1 MSRVCCVTG
10 AAGYIG
16 SWLVRKLLGRGCTV
30 HATLRNLGDESK
42 TALLRGFPG
51 AAERLVLFEADIY
64 DAARFEPAIAG
75 CEFVFLVAMPMAYDA
90 QGGSKYKDTTEPM
103 VDATRTILEQCERSK
118 TVRRVIHTGSVVAAA
133 PLKED
138 GDGYKHSM
146 DESYWTPLNLSYG
159 YSNEFLD
166 AYVFTKTLSE
176 KELLKYND
184 SPNRAFDVVSLVCG
198 LVGGDSALPYAPTSM
213 LVMLSPLTGDEIC
226 HNNLKFM
233 QALHGAVPLVHVDDV
248 CEAHVLCMEGP
259 PTTPPAVAAGRFL
272 CAAGYPNMRDV
283 VDHYARRHPELKLR
297 IAEVAGEGVRVQG
310 DTSKLLDLGFRYK
323 YGVEE
328 VLEGSIECAKR
339 LGVL

>member
-1 MSRVCCVTG
+1 MSRRVCCVTG

-64 DAARFEPAIAG
+64 DAASFEPAIAG
-75 CEFVFLVAMPMAYDA
+75 CEFVFLVAVPMAHDA
-90 QGGSKYKDTTEPM
+90 HGNSNSKYKDAAEAS

-133 PLKED
+133 PLKAD
-138 GDGYKHSM
+138 GDGYRDSM
-146 DESYWTPLNLSYG
+146 EESYWTPLDLSYG

-184 SPNRAFDVVSLVCG
+184 SPSRAFDVVSLACG
-198 LVGGDSALPYAPTSM
+198 LVGGDSALPYVPTSM
-213 LVMLSPLTGDEIC
+213 LVMLSPLTGDEVH
-226 HNNLKFM
+226 HNCLEFM
-233 QALHGAVPLVHVDDV
+233 QALHGAVPLVHVDDA
-248 CEAHVLCMEGP
+248 CEAHVLCMDVEGP
-259 PTTPPAVAAGRFL
+259 MPVSAGRFL

-297 IAEVAGEGVRVQG
+297 ITERRGEGAG
-310 DTSKLLDLGFRYK
+310 
-323 YGVEE
+323 
-328 VLEGSIECAKR
+328 
-339 LGVL
+339 

>member
-90 QGGSKYKDTTEPM
+90 QGGSK
-103 VDATRTILEQCERSK
+103 
-118 TVRRVIHTGSVVAAA
+118 
-133 PLKED
+133 
-138 GDGYKHSM
+138 
-146 DESYWTPLNLSYG
+146 
-159 YSNEFLD
+159 

-297 IAEVAGEGVRVQG
+297 IAERRGEGAG
-310 DTSKLLDLGFRYK
+310 
-323 YGVEE
+323 
-328 VLEGSIECAKR
+328 
-339 LGVL
+339 

>member
-64 DAARFEPAIAG
+64 DAASFEPAIAG
-75 CEFVFLVAMPMAYDA
+75 CEFVFLVAVPMAHDA
-90 QGGSKYKDTTEPM
+90 QGSSNSKYKDATEAS

-133 PLKED
+133 LLKED

-166 AYVFTKTLSE
+166 AYVSTKTLSE
-176 KELLKYND
+176 KKLLKYND
-184 SPNRAFDVVSLVCG
+184 SPSRAFDVVSLLCG
-198 LVGGDSALPYAPTSM
+198 LVGGDSALPYVPTSM
-213 LVMLSPLTGDEIC
+213 LVMLSPLTGDEVH
-226 HNNLKFM
+226 HNSLKFL
-233 QALHGAVPLVHVDDV
+233 QALHGAVPLVHVDDAR
-248 CEAHVLCMEGP
+248 EAHVLCMEPGP
-259 PTTPPAVAAGRFL
+259 TPVSAGRFL
-272 CAAGYPNMRDV
+272 CAAGYPNMRDL

-297 IAEVAGEGVRVQG
+297 VTEVAGE
-310 DTSKLLDLGFRYK
+310 
-323 YGVEE
+323 
-328 VLEGSIECAKR
+328 EGASNAPRGWACCE
-339 LGVL
+339 L